1 MQTTTPQRLI
11 RWFERSVRQHAARPA
26 LEVGQQVWTYR
37 ELDRAANGIAWA
49 LRAAGIGPGQRVGLA
64 LPRGADLYLALLGIQ
79 KAGASYVPMDSLLP
93 EARRAWLAGDA
104 DLHLL
109 IGARP
114 VGWAGT
120 CWGADVIASAAK
132 AGSDAAPPLADN
144 PDDECYVLYT
154 SGSTGLP
161 KGVPIIEANICAFI
175 EACLPIY
182 AVRETD
188 RVYQGV
194 SLSFDFALEE
204 LWPAWATGATL
215 VASER
220 TPQPVG
226 EELNELLRQAR
237 ISVLC
242 AVPTVLST
250 LQGPWPELRQL
261 VVSGEACPAELVN
274 RWAQPGIRMLNAY
287 GPTEITVTA
296 TIGILKMNEPVTLGH
311 ALPHLRLSVRNADLR
326 ELPDGEVGELC
337 VAGTGVAAHGYLNRA
352 DQTAAR
358 FVADPDADRFPQE
371 RRFNNGRMYRTGD
384 LASRLPDGRY
394 LYFGRADDQIKL
406 RGQRIEPGEIE
417 SVLLA
422 DPAVAN
428 AAVLVWSPPKRLP
441 ELVAYVHLRPGHQDS
456 PAWRESIAQRL
467 ADNLP
472 PAMRPSLFDV
482 VDVWPEL
489 SNGKTERKRLPAP
502 TGTRLKAALPELQD
516 AALGALGE
524 KIRAVW
530 SRVLAIDTVPAAADF
545 FNDLGGHSMTAAV
558 IISTIRQQLGIGQLA
573 VADLYR
579 YPRLADL
586 ATFCGAQLASQAQL
600 RPAAIEA
607 AAPRRSPWPCGLA
620 QLGIILLSL
629 VFLTFPAWM
638 LTRLVGLQHPALALV
653 LSGVATPFWLLLNGL
668 LLPYLAYKAIGPLQ
682 PGRYPLWGA
691 TYFKFWVK
699 RKVLYLAPGRIMA
712 GHRLWSSYLR
722 ALGARIGAHGV
733 IASGMIALPELLT
746 LGNRVHIDADG
757 ALLPYQIKNGWLT
770 LAPITIGDDASIG
783 CGAVLQ
789 AGASLPAGASLAPQ
803 SALFDG
809 DVARPGWRH
818 VGNPATP
825 VAPLPAMQSGAGA
838 TTGRD
843 PKPGLLVLLALFLLP
858 VIASWPFTLFFLA
871 KQLTTS
877 AAFLLAPITGLAF
890 SVTFALLT
898 IAVVR
903 LCLRRPLPRS
913 IPLDSSDYRRKWL
926 ADRAIT
932 LHQFLSHAV
941 YDTVFTPPLLRA
953 LGAKIGKGAELSTV
967 SHFDPSALTMGEFCF
982 VADLA
987 AAGVPHHEGG
997 HLHVAPTVIGSRAFV
1012 GNGAVLPAGSSLAD
1026 GVLLGAHSCS
1036 EHQHVTQDCLGVPAF
1051 DLPHRDQDQA
1061 TAERLTFVPPL
1072 WRVLGRAVCDVLRAW
1087 GPPTLFT
1094 LAFLLWFN
1102 FARAWQGDFWS
1113 GLLVSVLV
1121 GFALQIALVLVVM
1134 LAKWLVVGAYRP
1146 RVAPLWTNF
1155 VWRAQW
1161 MTGWYEA
1168 VAVPALL
1175 DSLAGTPWL
1184 AIFLR
1189 GFGSKI
1195 GRNVFLDSS
1204 FVTEFDLLQ
1213 LDDGCEIGEV
1223 TALQTHLFE
1232 DRIMKC
1238 GIVHVEA
1245 GATVGAR
1252 SVVLYGG
1259 TIGRQTRLG
1268 SLSLAMKGE
1277 RLTDGASFRG
1287 VPAEPVP
1294 GQLASK
1300 PPAPQKVVAFAA
1312 DRPAAVNINAA
1323 PRKPLLEASRG

>member
-1 MQTTTPQRLI
+1 MQPTSPQRLI
-11 RWFERSVRQHAARPA
+11 RWFERSVQSHATRPA
-26 LEVGQQVWTYR
+26 LQVGVRVWTYG
-37 ELDRAANGIAWA
+37 ELDRAANSIAWA
-49 LRAAGIGPGQRVGLA
+49 LRAADIGPGKRVGLA
-64 LPRGADLYLALLGIQ
+64 LPRGANLYLALLGIQ

-93 EARRAWLAGDA
+93 DARRAWLASDA
-104 DLHLL
+104 GLHLL
-109 IGARP
+109 IGAQP
-114 VGWAGT
+114 EGWDGN
-120 CWGADVIASAAK
+120 CWSEEAIATAAK
-132 AGSDAAPPLADN
+132 SGSDVPPPLADD
-144 PDDECYVLYT
+144 PADECYVLYT

-182 AVRETD
+182 AVEASD

-204 LWPAWATGATL
+204 LWPAWAGGATL
-215 VASER
+215 VASDR

-226 EELNELLRQAR
+226 EELNELLRQER

-250 LQGPWPELRQL
+250 LQAPWPQLRQL

-311 ALPHLRLSVRNADLR
+311 ALPHLRLSVRDAELR

-352 DQTAAR
+352 DQTALR
-358 FVADPDADRFPQE
+358 FVEDPDAEAHPEE

-422 DPAVAN
+422 DPAIAN
-428 AAVLVWSPPKRLP
+428 AAVMAWSPPKRLP
-441 ELVAYVHLRPGHQDS
+441 ELVAYVHLRPGHTDS
-456 PAWRESIAQRL
+456 PAWRDGIAQRL
-467 ADNLP
+467 ASNLAP
-472 PAMRPSLFDV
+472 SMRPSLFDV
-482 VDVWPEL
+482 VETWPEL
-489 SNGKTERKRLPAP
+489 SNGKTDRKRLPTP
-502 TGTRLKAALPELQD
+502 SGSRLLTQLPVMEDMRLD
-516 AALGALGE
+516 PLGE

-530 SRVLAIDTVPAAADF
+530 SRILAIETIPAGAHF

-558 IISTIRQQLGIGQLA
+558 IISTIRQELGIGQLA

-579 YPRLADL
+579 YPKLIDL
-586 ATFCGAQLASQAQL
+586 ATFCRAQVASLALQQ
-600 RPAAIEA
+600 PAEIEA
-607 AAPRRSPWPCGLA
+607 AAPQLSPWPCGLA
-620 QLGIILLSL
+620 QLGVIFLSL
-629 VFLTFPAWM
+629 LLLTFPAWM
-638 LTRLVGLQHPALALV
+638 MTRLIGIEHPALALV
-653 LSGVATPFWLLLNGL
+653 ISGATTPFWLLLNGL
-668 LLPYLAYKAIGPLQ
+668 LMPYLAYKLIGPLQ
-682 PGRYPLWGA
+682 PGRYPLWGS
-691 TYFKFWVK
+691 TYLKFWIK
-699 RKVLYLAPGRIMA
+699 RKVLYLAPGRILA
-712 GHRLWSSYLR
+712 GHRLWTSYLR
-722 ALGARIGAHGV
+722 ALGAKIGEHGV
-733 IASGMIALPELLT
+733 IASGTIALPELLNI
-746 LGNRVHIDADG
+746 GNRVHIDADG
-757 ALLPYQIKNGWLT
+757 ALMPYQIKNGWLT

-783 CGAVLQ
+783 CGGLLQ
-789 AGASLPAGASLAPQ
+789 SGAELPAGAVLAPQ
-803 SALFDG
+803 SALFGG
-809 DVARPGWRH
+809 DTARPGWRH
-818 VGNPATP
+818 VGNPAQP
-825 VAPLPAMQSGAGA
+825 VAPVAGLQTNA
-838 TTGRD
+838 KASEGRS
-843 PKPGLLVLLALFLLP
+843 PKPGLLPLLALFLLP
-858 VIASWPFTLFFLA
+858 VVASWPFALFFFA
-871 KQLTTS
+871 NQLTTET
-877 AAFLLAPITGLAF
+877 AFLLAPITGLAF
-890 SVTFALLT
+890 SLTFALLT

-903 LCLRRPLPRS
+903 LSLRRRLPRA
-913 IPLDSSDYRRKWL
+913 IPLDSADYSRKWL

-953 LGAKIGKGAELSTV
+953 LGAKVGKGAELSTV
-967 SHFDPSALTMGEFCF
+967 SHFDPSSLTLGEFCF

-987 AAGVPHHEGG
+987 AAGVPRHADG

-1036 EHQHVTQDCLGVPAF
+1036 EHQHVTMDCLGVPAF

-1061 TAERLTFVPPL
+1061 TAARLTFVPPL
-1072 WRVLGRAVCDVLRAW
+1072 WRVLGRAACDVMRAW
-1087 GPPTLFT
+1087 GPPTMFT
-1094 LAFLLWFN
+1094 LAFLIWFN
-1102 FARAWQGDFWS
+1102 FARSWQGDFWS
-1113 GLLVSVLV
+1113 GLVASVVV
-1121 GFALQIALVLVVM
+1121 GFGLQIALVLVVM

-1146 RVAPLWTNF
+1146 RIAPLWTNF

-1161 MTGWYEA
+1161 ITGWFEA

-1184 AIFLR
+1184 AFFLR

-1195 GRNVFLDSS
+1195 GRDVFLDSS
-1204 FVTEFDLLQ
+1204 FITEFDLLQ
-1213 LDDGCEIGEV
+1213 LDDNCEVGEL

-1232 DRIMKC
+1232 DRVMKC
-1238 GIVHVEA
+1238 GIVHVES
-1245 GATVGAR
+1245 GATVGVR

-1259 TIGRQTRLG
+1259 TIGRKTRLG

-1277 RLTDGASFRG
+1277 RLTDATAFRG
-1287 VPAEPVP
+1287 VPAEPVQGSVALP
-1294 GQLASK
+1294 T
-1300 PPAPQKVVAFAA
+1300 APQRKQIAFAV
-1312 DRPAAVNINAA
+1312 DRTAPMIPLAVARRA
-1323 PRKPLLEASRG
+1323 

>member
-1 MQTTTPQRLI
+1 MQSTSPQRLI
-11 RWFERSVRQHAARPA
+11 RWFERSAQEHASRPA
-26 LEVGQQVWTYR
+26 LQVGQRVWTYR

-104 DLHLL
+104 NLQLL

-114 VGWAGT
+114 ADWEGT
-120 CWGADVIASAAK
+120 CWNADVIAHAAT
-132 AGSDAAPPLADN
+132 AGSDTAPPLADN

-182 AVRETD
+182 AVAATD

-204 LWPAWATGATL
+204 LWPAWSAGATL
-215 VASER
+215 VASDR

-226 EELNELLRQAR
+226 EELNELLRQER

-274 RWAQPGIRMLNAY
+274 RWALPGIRMLNAY

-296 TIGILKMNEPVTLGH
+296 TIGVLKMNEPVTLGH
-311 ALPHLRLSVRNADLR
+311 ALPHLRLSVRDAELR

-358 FVADPDADRFPQE
+358 FVADPDADKYPAE

-422 DPAVAN
+422 DPAVAH

-456 PAWRESIAQRL
+456 LAWRENIAQRL

-502 TGTRLKAALPELQD
+502 TGTRLKTALPELED
-516 AALGALGE
+516 APLDPLGE

-530 SRVLAIDTVPAAADF
+530 SRVLAIDSIPAAAHF

-558 IISTIRQQLGIGQLA
+558 IISTIRQELGIGQLA

-579 YPRLADL
+579 YPKLADL
-586 ATFCGAQLASQAQL
+586 AIFCRAQLASQAQQ
-600 RPAAIEA
+600 RPAEVEM

-620 QLGIILLSL
+620 QLGVILLSL
-629 VFLTFPAWM
+629 VFLTLPAWL

-653 LSGVATPFWLLLNGL
+653 LAGVTTPFWLLVNGL
-668 LLPYLAYKAIGPLQ
+668 LLPYLAYKVIGPLQ
-682 PGRYPLWGA
+682 PGRYPFWGA
-691 TYFKFWVK
+691 TYLKFWIK

-712 GHRLWSSYLR
+712 GHRLWTSYLR
-722 ALGARIGAHGV
+722 ALGARIGEHGV

-746 LGNRVHIDADG
+746 LGQRVHIDADG
-757 ALLPYQIKNGWLT
+757 ALLPYQIRNGWLT

-783 CGAVLQ
+783 CGALLQ
-789 AGASLPAGASLAPQ
+789 AGAVLPAGATLAPQ
-803 SALFDG
+803 SALFGG
-809 DVARPGWRH
+809 DPARAGWRH
-818 VGNPATP
+818 VGNPAQPVSP
-825 VAPLPAMQSGAGA
+825 VATAPQPV
-838 TTGRD
+838 GRD
-843 PKPGLLVLLALFLLP
+843 PKPGLFALLGLFLLP
-858 VIASWPFTLFFLA
+858 VLASWPFALFFFA
-871 KQLTTS
+871 SHLTTV
-877 AAFLLAPITGLAF
+877 AAFLLAPVAGLAF

-903 LCLRRPLPRS
+903 LCLRRPLPRA
-913 IPLDSSDYRRKWL
+913 IPLDSPEYGRKWL

-967 SHFDPSALTMGEFCF
+967 SHFDPSSLTMGEFCF

-987 AAGVPHHEGG
+987 AAGVPHYADG
-997 HLHVAPTVIGSRAFV
+997 HLHIAPTVIGSRAFV
-1012 GNGAVLPAGSSLAD
+1012 GNGAVLPAGASLAD

-1072 WRVLGRAVCDVLRAW
+1072 WRVLGRAVCDVMRAW

-1102 FARAWQGDFWS
+1102 FARFWQGDFWS
-1113 GLLVSVLV
+1113 GLIVSVLV
-1121 GFALQIALVLVVM
+1121 GFGLQIALVLVVM

-1146 RVAPLWTNF
+1146 RIAPLWTNF

-1161 MTGWYEA
+1161 LTGWYEA

-1189 GFGSKI
+1189 GFGCKI

-1204 FVTEFDLLQ
+1204 FVTEFDLLR

-1238 GIVHVEA
+1238 GVVHVEA
-1245 GATVGAR
+1245 GATVGVR

-1287 VPAEPVP
+1287 VPAEPIAGTVAVAAAMP
-1294 GQLASK
+1294 SK
-1300 PPAPQKVVAFAA
+1300 RLAFAA
-1312 DRPAAVNINAA
+1312 ERPVPTAANTAGRRTKV
-1323 PRKPLLEASRG
+1323 AS